1 MQGRRRSPSR
11 DSTTTKQEDY
21 VPDTLHTEQMTEQ
34 AGLNCSGHSDI
45 LGLGVVCNKKGGFG
59 VDDFVVEFLG
69 RFTLLGDGMKSKMVL
84 NIYKTTVKIKL
95 LSFTTLC

>member
-1 MQGRRRSPSR
+1 MLIY
-11 DSTTTKQEDY
+11 K
-21 VPDTLHTEQMTEQ
+21 L
-34 AGLNCSGHSDI
+34 C
-45 LGLGVVCNKKGGFG
+45 
-59 VDDFVVEFLG
+59 